1 VTYTKIWDFFCKS
14 WFLKDFFPYFKV
26 HRCEIIKNS
35 LNIIL
40 IFPFLRFMFYLFS
53 SLFKNLIILNF
64 YLSFFFPLDFASF
77 ETSNFCLSVS
87 FHRIYLFLNF
97 LKFIYG
103 EKIYILN
110 LVLRIRKILARRKIS
125 AKNCKKNLYSQNPNL
140 NYWKKEIIKM
150 SWFLNGSLSFSI
162 KISEQTKTKNLKIL
176 LC

>member
-1 VTYTKIWDFFCKS
+1 
-14 WFLKDFFPYFKV
+14 
-26 HRCEIIKNS
+26 
-35 LNIIL
+35 
-40 IFPFLRFMFYLFS
+40 MFYLFS

-125 AKNCKKNLYSQNPNL
+125 AKNCKKKLVLSKPKSELLEKRDYKNVLISE
-140 NYWKKEIIKM
+140 WFIKM
-150 SWFLNGSLSFSI
+150 
-162 KISEQTKTKNLKIL
+162 KHKNKRKNRQI
-176 LC
+176 